1 MAVTTPEVIKA
12 NLTLVGPRL
21 LRTPEELESF
31 KRAIGTDVQLA
42 GVGMGVNV
50 QTGVPESGVTLI
62 LNRERIALDLTPG
75 RSIINRDYPLREDLP
90 KLANVAGQAI
100 NCTSI
105 GEQQL
110 RAFGFNID
118 LIFDQDP
125 ETPAFTYISR
135 RLFDV
140 DALGSQGW
148 QFIGGSGK
156 LIFSDGERR
165 WTITL
170 EPRFNDETESRI
182 FSSVNLHR
190 AERTI
195 PTEDEIRSSLQ
206 RMWDEVH
213 NFVER
218 LDERGSE

>member
-1 MAVTTPEVIKA
+1 MAVTTLEIVKT
-12 NLTLVGPRL
+12 NLVLVGIRL
-21 LRTPEELESF
+21 LNGPEEIESF

-42 GVGMGVNV
+42 GVGMGVNI
-50 QTGVPESGVTLI
+50 QTGVAEPGLTLT
-62 LNRERIALDLTPG
+62 LNRDRITLDLSAP
-75 RSIINRDYPLREDLP
+75 RSMINRDYPSREDLP
-90 KLANVAGQAI
+90 RLAEVARQAI
-100 NCTSI
+100 NSTSI

-118 LIFDQDP
+118 LVFDQDP

-140 DALGSQGW
+140 DVLGSEGW

-156 LIFSDGERR
+156 LIFLDGERR

-170 EPRFNDETESRI
+170 EPRFNDESESRI

-190 AERTI
+190 AEQTL
-195 PTEDEIRSSLQ
+195 PTEDEIRNSLQ

-213 NFVER
+213 NFVHR
-218 LDERGSE
+218 LDERGS